1 MEAHDRFY
9 VEQANYARTIP
20 IRTMGVR
27 TTEFDIPPDK
37 AQQLFQSGPR
47 AAEQFL
53 ATWDFEAYKQKFR
66 SGQTVTRRGTV
77 KP

>member
-1 MEAHDRFY
+1 MFHRFA
-9 VEQANYARTIP
+9 ELGAEP
-20 IRTMGVR
+20 CLVR

-37 AQQLFQSGPR
+37 ARQLFQSGQQ